1 MADRL
6 KTLESDEFDVVVIGS
21 GMGGLCAA
29 GILAKRGKKVLVI
42 EQHYVAGGN
51 STIFSRKG
59 YEFDVGIHYIGDC
72 EPNGSIPRILRAA
85 GVTDVEFEEMDPNG
99 YDTIVLPD
107 MEFKFPRGA
116 HNLERALI
124 KAFPREKKGIKRY
137 IKFLRQ
143 ISAIQKVPGNPISAL
158 WVLPRS
164 GLLMRNA
171 TKTFKEFL
179 DSCTSDVRL
188 QAIMAGQSGDYA
200 AAPSKASALI
210 GGGLTAHY
218 LKGAYFPK
226 GGGQIMSDKLA
237 EAIEENGGKILLMTK
252 AEKIEIEN
260 GKVTG
265 VTFESKRLGRRTV
278 KAPVV
283 ISNADIRHTI
293 QNLVDPEH
301 LEEKTLKRTARYEM
315 APGLGVVYLG
325 IDRDLKAEGHPRTN
339 YWIFPSPDQEP
350 FYAAVERGEILD
362 EPFAFISIASVK
374 DPTNK
379 KVAPEGITN
388 MQVMSLAPCQPEFWG
403 VTEEEV
409 RTGAYQK
416 NETYKKKKEEYAAAV
431 LKTAKRVF
439 PDLEEHIVYKEV
451 STPLSS
457 RRYTGSET
465 SYGIASTPRQFLNG
479 RPPAQTEVEGLLLCG
494 ASTRSGHGIGGVT
507 MSGLQA
513 AAQVLGKDLIKE
525 VMGRAN
531 RV

>member
-6 KTLESDEFDVVVIGS
+6 KTLEHDEFDAVVIGS

-29 GILAKRGKKVLVI
+29 GILAERGKRVLVL

-51 STIFSRKG
+51 ATIFSRKG

-72 EPNGSIPRILRAA
+72 EPNGTIPRILRAA
-85 GVTDVEFEEMDPNG
+85 GVQDAEFEEMDPEG

-107 MEFKFPRGA
+107 MEFKYPRGIK
-116 HNLERALI
+116 NFERALV
-124 KAFPREKKGIKRY
+124 KAFPKEKRGIKRY
-137 IKFLRQ
+137 VKFVKQ
-143 ISAIQKVPGNPISAL
+143 IADIQQVPGNPISAL

-171 TKTFKEFL
+171 GKTFKEFL
-179 DSCTSDVRL
+179 DTCTSDERL
-188 QAIMAGQSGDYA
+188 QAVLAGQSGDYA
-200 AAPSKASALI
+200 QAPSRASALM
-210 GGGLTAHY
+210 GAGLTAHY

-226 GGGQIMSDKLA
+226 GGGQILSDKLA
-237 EAIEENGGKILLMTK
+237 EAIERNGGKILLMAK
-252 AEKIEIEN
+252 AEQVEIEN

-293 QNLVDPEH
+293 KELVGAEN
-301 LEEKTLKRTARYEM
+301 LEEKTLKRTERYEM

-325 IDRDLKAEGHPRTN
+325 IDRDLKTEGHPRTN
-339 YWIFPSPDQEP
+339 YWIFPSTDQES
-350 FYAAVERGEILD
+350 FYESVRKGEMMD

-388 MQVMSLAPCQPEFWG
+388 MQVMSLAPTDPVFWG
-403 VTEEEV
+403 VTEEQAKS
-409 RTGAYQK
+409 GAYQK
-416 NETYKKKKEEYAAAV
+416 VEAYKKKKEEYAAAV

-439 PDLEEHIVYKEV
+439 PDLEQHIVYKEV

-465 SYGIASTPRQFLNG
+465 SYGIAATPKQFLNR
-479 RPPAQTEVEGLLLCG
+479 RPPAQTEVEGLYLCG

-507 MSGLQA
+507 MSGLHA
-513 AAQVLGKDLIKE
+513 AAAVLGKHTIKE
-525 VMGRAN
+525 VLGRAN
-531 RV
+531 RL